1 MVQAAGLAIGASFVF
16 LTGHTRDVK
25 ALMLWMTLFGFC
37 KGLYDSNIFASLYD
51 VVHPR
56 ARASAAGLLNSVG
69 WTGGALA
76 PVTIGWILKRGGQ
89 EREVENM
96 SNAIAFGGTIYLVAA
111 ALLVF
116 TILLRSRRD
125 VMRKWTMQ

>member
-1 MVQAAGLAIGASFVF
+1 MMVQALGLFVGSGFVF
-16 LTGHTRDVK
+16 LTGTTRDVG

-56 ARASAAGLLNSVG
+56 ARSSAAGVMNAVG

-76 PVTIGWILKRGGQ
+76 PVTIGWLLVRGGK
-89 EREVENM
+89 EREIENM
-96 SNAIAFGGTIYLVAA
+96 SNVIAFGAAIYIVAG
-111 ALLVF
+111 ALLLAAV
-116 TILLRSRRD
+116 LLRSKRD
-125 VMRKWTMQ
+125 VKREWT